1 MGNGFLFRGQYIQF
15 IRGRGTVPLTYI
27 HNDIVGIFRY
37 NEKVVIT
44 LQLLKGEFF
53 VIQLRK
59 VSKRFA
65 QYEVIKS
72 ISLGIHK
79 GEIYG
84 IIGASGA
91 GKSTLLRLMNLL
103 EVPDDGEVEVDGKE
117 LTSLSYKQ
125 LRQARQSIGMI
136 FQHFNLVANKTVY
149 ENVAVS
155 LELANYPGE
164 KRKNRVLECL
174 QFVGLESFMEK
185 YPSQLSGGQKQR
197 VAIARAIANN
207 PQVLLCD
214 EPTSSLDPKTTAE
227 ILHVLEDVNK
237 RLGVTIVIVS
247 HEMEVIKSI
256 CNRVT
261 VMEDGEI
268 YDTVA
273 IEPKGIQQINNT
285 SKRLVEQ
292 LKKDGEADHA

>member
-1 MGNGFLFRGQYIQF
+1 M
-15 IRGRGTVPLTYI
+15 
-27 HNDIVGIFRY
+27 
-37 NEKVVIT
+37 K
-44 LQLLKGEFF
+44 KGGY
-53 VIQLRK
+53 VMIQLRN

-65 QYEVIKS
+65 DDEVIKS
-72 ISLGIHK
+72 ISLAIHK
-79 GEIYG
+79 GEIFG

-103 EVPDDGEVEVDGKE
+103 EVPETGKVLVDGRE
-117 LTSLSYKQ
+117 LTSLNYKE

-149 ENVAVS
+149 DNVLVS
-155 LELANYPGE
+155 LELANYS
-164 KRKNRVLECL
+164 RKDRRNRVIECL
-174 QFVGLESFMEK
+174 RFVGLESFMGK
-185 YPSQLSGGQKQR
+185 YPAQLSGGQKQR

-207 PQVLLCD
+207 PEVLLCD
-214 EPTSSLDPKTTAE
+214 EPTSSLDPKTTGE

-256 CNRVT
+256 CSRVT
-261 VMEDGEI
+261 VLEDGEI

-292 LKKDGEADHA
+292 LKKDGEIDYA